1 MGRKKQGRLEI
12 IYEAGRWFALVPIE
26 VGVEPARSNPR
37 GYVKS
42 IYDDEERK
50 RKRRSR
56 GS

>member
-1 MGRKKQGRLEI
+1 MV
-12 IYEAGRWFALVPIE
+12 YEAGRWQAYIPIE